1 MIRFHSVTEDYDIVV
16 VNRPG
21 YKVVKLVDPDT
32 DKVLDK
38 EEVRSYKE
46 MGQYIGSAD
55 LFEYRS
61 IQGKHKNTES
71 LGITQGTAALGP
83 DYVLPENREKT
94 VLAPPSPPKEEKQ
107 YTSISNDKI
116 KKWEAA
122 REAGQLKKSMVGSFL
137 PPPLYEDRE
146 GGIFGIL
153 DWQPRR
159 RLHGVILAEKRNNEN
174 VYKIKTA
181 LKERNLIGITKA
193 VQFALGIKYNGTD
206 TSAMDRGTRI
216 HTYLDEAIKKGSKTI
231 QVSPTLMNELYSF
244 NTPKKPK
251 ERARAITSIKGTLM
265 SNFTEMLKAQEAL
278 DYIHTNFPSGE
289 GWKIKSE
296 YKVSDYREYAS
307 SIDVLVVNE
316 TRKEAVILDL
326 KTGKTN
332 IPYVTAQTS
341 IYRDFLRNEK
351 RFSGYKISTGVI
363 GFSQKTGEVE
373 VKKLSPISKKEISR
387 ILYPSYKE
395 GFGYLYQERKEQSKT
410 ITDVF
415 NPSEMRV
422 LPFAKGGLKGIFN
435 TINPLDF
442 TREGDVVSF
451 DIETMPLKNGRMSLR
466 SVSML
471 TLSQHRDKEGN
482 VTLGHRGLGKALYER
497 AFLSDETFNSTSNLT
512 QKQINALELHKLS
525 DSAVINFEKAYGR
538 TASVATTKDILDI
551 MKRMSHKTV
560 IGHNIINFDFS
571 VMFYTGM
578 ETAYKEGGEAKQ
590 KEFIRDFEKYF
601 STMSVIDTFD
611 LAKIIQ
617 ENNKDILPEITNSAL
632 LKTFNPATYAK
643 LREMLHQSS
652 TDVVATAK
660 TFETL
665 LNIMSPAERDI
676 LFNIVKKTGKKKN
689 LFSYTVLKGTPNA
702 YASAEPFIKDVGF
715 SLEKTNRFLLGE
727 PTNIDDVRANGI
739 KVSKLFE
746 EKLYT
751 REAFSEIAEIRQKFK
766 VYFNYKDD
774 KLFFDM
780 PLYEAMAKKRADEY
794 IAAVKKDSAYFSYDY
809 TDIINRYIDRQQRDY
824 MILSKLGERNMA
836 FGDSVRQAENK
847 AFEAVIDS
855 LAEALG
861 NIGSDRQA
869 ATIFE
874 RLTKMSIT
882 DAANLYEHPDFVEKL
897 YTRLNRTPDEAVK
910 QAFKSGLEAKLGLSV
925 DQVLDKFL
933 GMASSGMFG
942 YGTISEFYN
951 SQGFA
956 DYVSNLTPMERYN
969 LVKRGHAAQKQFNY
983 WKRIDSD
990 FAKFSGAGEL
1000 ADALVLG
1007 DMPIDSFRDSYSRVF
1022 HNAKSYAFGITKP
1035 LYADSIERASSVYKE
1050 LGSKLLPGV
1059 LRSVTTNP
1067 ALQDIISDD
1076 ISASGFTGFLK
1087 DNLSL
1092 ASSYGAKIGLTD
1104 DYKQGLQEQILDAYF
1119 KGNPLS
1125 IKDALKLADTLLID
1139 QKGRASF
1146 WEDVQHKEKIKSAAR
1161 ITDYEAK
1168 AKSEAQIEAW
1178 TKETG
1183 SRRFNAERFITQNM
1197 MFSSDKQKLLDATNA
1212 AKISS
1217 EEYAQTLT
1225 QVHDNT
1231 VKLNRVLGATVGT
1244 LKSIPFYNPD
1254 QLFAAGYHQ
1263 IGNIHKS
1270 LNGVIPSFLNTSVTK
1285 MLMGGVQD
1293 YELGWQK
1300 WKYGLKSATPALSLI
1315 GGTLGA
1321 VAGAPFG
1328 ASMQMGAMGASALGG
1343 LGAWASQIVGNRYER
1358 AINETGLFFSSRFN
1372 KMGAM
1377 ITPAIAALNLFTKAL
1392 KIASV
1397 PLLAG
1402 LGSGLYMYKRALN
1415 NMGTL
1420 DTPLYNL
1427 TDINYG
1433 MGYNQLSRLDYTFG
1447 MKRGTTN
1454 NIIEGVEFAKQ
1465 GLLSLG
1471 RYDKNKLIS
1480 SALLGIFN
1488 EAYMN
1493 PGDGASNY
1501 AAMTSK
1507 LYENYQNSKN
1517 KGRFMYLLNEY
1528 NPELAKQLQIR
1539 TEYESFL
1546 ASDRGAPYR
1555 NRRYYYND
1563 INRDQRNE
1571 FRAITG
1577 IQSSFGESIQNS
1589 FMKIAAALY
1598 NWKGFDFMNRYT
1610 SVIGNAADAF
1620 AGGDINGG
1628 FKVIG
1633 DGIIDFIDNLGKT
1646 WTEVKEKLGI
1656 SGLKDT
1662 ILTYG
1667 KVIYHEI
1674 KLKLIDLGLFVTD
1687 IFGKLKDPAKGF
1699 FMMLYEQF
1707 KKLFDFV
1714 GQIRLQIDWDKLK
1727 SGDMGGLQ
1735 FKFGY
1740 ESGGYKDAFDSF
1752 AGKKSSARIRDKDS
1766 VGLLAE
1772 AAGSSLFKK
1781 LDSVYSLSLEQGIDN
1796 GEGFYSTSNASGVN
1810 KALFILRTLAKNNL
1824 PFTEEGLQQLLKNRS
1839 SLNRNFSPTE
1849 KSLLNSLADDL
1860 GIAKASDSL
1869 DKTFTPIVEEVINY
1883 FTGGRDIGAMAKDK
1897 LEEAKEKETK
1907 LILEF
1912 KNDQG
1917 KSEQHE
1923 LIIGQQTGIVEVFGP
1938 NWKWGVR

>member
-1 MIRFHSVTEDYDIVV
+1 
-16 VNRPG
+16 
-21 YKVVKLVDPDT
+21 
-32 DKVLDK
+32 
-38 EEVRSYKE
+38 
-46 MGQYIGSAD
+46 
-55 LFEYRS
+55 
-61 IQGKHKNTES
+61 
-71 LGITQGTAALGP
+71 
-83 DYVLPENREKT
+83 
-94 VLAPPSPPKEEKQ
+94 
-107 YTSISNDKI
+107 
-116 KKWEAA
+116 
-122 REAGQLKKSMVGSFL
+122 
-137 PPPLYEDRE
+137 
-146 GGIFGIL
+146 
-153 DWQPRR
+153 
-159 RLHGVILAEKRNNEN
+159 
-174 VYKIKTA
+174 
-181 LKERNLIGITKA
+181 
-193 VQFALGIKYNGTD
+193 
-206 TSAMDRGTRI
+206 
-216 HTYLDEAIKKGSKTI
+216 
-231 QVSPTLMNELYSF
+231 
-244 NTPKKPK
+244 
-251 ERARAITSIKGTLM
+251 
-265 SNFTEMLKAQEAL
+265 
-278 DYIHTNFPSGE
+278 
-289 GWKIKSE
+289 
-296 YKVSDYREYAS
+296 
-307 SIDVLVVNE
+307 
-316 TRKEAVILDL
+316 
-326 KTGKTN
+326 
-332 IPYVTAQTS
+332 
-341 IYRDFLRNEK
+341 
-351 RFSGYKISTGVI
+351 
-363 GFSQKTGEVE
+363 
-373 VKKLSPISKKEISR
+373 
-387 ILYPSYKE
+387 
-395 GFGYLYQERKEQSKT
+395 
-410 ITDVF
+410 
-415 NPSEMRV
+415 
-422 LPFAKGGLKGIFN
+422 
-435 TINPLDF
+435 
-442 TREGDVVSF
+442 
-451 DIETMPLKNGRMSLR
+451 
-466 SVSML
+466 
-471 TLSQHRDKEGN
+471 
-482 VTLGHRGLGKALYER
+482 
-497 AFLSDETFNSTSNLT
+497 
-512 QKQINALELHKLS
+512 
-525 DSAVINFEKAYGR
+525 
-538 TASVATTKDILDI
+538 
-551 MKRMSHKTV
+551 
-560 IGHNIINFDFS
+560 
-571 VMFYTGM
+571 
-578 ETAYKEGGEAKQ
+578 
-590 KEFIRDFEKYF
+590 
-601 STMSVIDTFD
+601 
-611 LAKIIQ
+611 
-617 ENNKDILPEITNSAL
+617 
-632 LKTFNPATYAK
+632 
-643 LREMLHQSS
+643 
-652 TDVVATAK
+652 
-660 TFETL
+660 
-665 LNIMSPAERDI
+665 
-676 LFNIVKKTGKKKN
+676 
-689 LFSYTVLKGTPNA
+689 
-702 YASAEPFIKDVGF
+702 
-715 SLEKTNRFLLGE
+715 
-727 PTNIDDVRANGI
+727 
-739 KVSKLFE
+739 
-746 EKLYT
+746 
-751 REAFSEIAEIRQKFK
+751 
-766 VYFNYKDD
+766 
-774 KLFFDM
+774 
-780 PLYEAMAKKRADEY
+780 
-794 IAAVKKDSAYFSYDY
+794 
-809 TDIINRYIDRQQRDY
+809 
-824 MILSKLGERNMA
+824 MA

-874 RLTKMSIT
+874 RRTKMSIT

-910 QAFKSGLEAKLGLSV
+910 QAFKSGLEVKLGLSV

-933 GMASSGMFG
+933 GMATSGMFG

-983 WKRIDSD
+983 WKKVDSD

-1007 DMPIDSFRDSYSRVF
+1007 YMPIDSFRDSYSRVF

-1035 LYADSIERASSVYKE
+1035 LYADSVERASSVYKE

-1092 ASSYGAKIGLTD
+1092 ASSYGAKIGL
-1104 DYKQGLQEQILDAYF
+1104 
-1119 KGNPLS
+1119 
-1125 IKDALKLADTLLID
+1125 ADTLLID

-1168 AKSEAQIEAW
+1168 AKSEAQLEAW

-1183 SRRFNAERFITQNM
+1183 SRRFNSERFIAQNI
-1197 MFSSDKQKLLDATNA
+1197 MFSSDKQRLLDATNA
-1212 AKISS
+1212 AKVSS
-1217 EEYAQTLT
+1217 EEYAQTLN

-1231 VKLNRVLGATVGT
+1231 VKLNRVLSATVGT

-1254 QLFAAGYHQ
+1254 QLFVAGYNQ
-1263 IGNIHKS
+1263 IGSIHRS
-1270 LNGVIPSFLNTSVTK
+1270 LTGVIPGFLNTSVTK

-1300 WKYGLKSATPALSLI
+1300 WKYGIKNITPALSLV

-1328 ASMQMGAMGASALGG
+1328 ASVQMGAMGASAFGG

-1377 ITPAIAALNLFTKAL
+1377 IAPAIAALNLFTKAL

-1402 LGSGLYMYKRALN
+1402 LGSGLYMYKRSLN

-1427 TDINYG
+1427 TGINYG
-1433 MGYNQLSRLDYTFG
+1433 MGYNQFSRLDYTFG

-1454 NIIEGVEFAKQ
+1454 SIIEGVEFAKQ

-1555 NRRYYYND
+1555 NRKYYYND

-1598 NWKGFDFMNRYT
+1598 NWKGFDFMNIYT

-1628 FKVIG
+1628 FKIIG

-1646 WTEVKEKLGI
+1646 WAEVKEKLGM
-1656 SGLKDT
+1656 SDLKDT

-1667 KVIYHEI
+1667 KIIYHEI
-1674 KLKLIDLGLFVTD
+1674 KLKLIDLGFFVTD

-1735 FKFGY
+1735 F
-1740 ESGGYKDAFDSF
+1740 SVGYK
-1752 AGKKSSARIRDKDS
+1752 
-1766 VGLLAE
+1766 
-1772 AAGSSLFKK
+1772 
-1781 LDSVYSLSLEQGIDN
+1781 
-1796 GEGFYSTSNASGVN
+1796 
-1810 KALFILRTLAKNNL
+1810 
-1824 PFTEEGLQQLLKNRS
+1824 
-1839 SLNRNFSPTE
+1839 SP
-1849 KSLLNSLADDL
+1849 
-1860 GIAKASDSL
+1860 GM
-1869 DKTFTPIVEEVINY
+1869 
-1883 FTGGRDIGAMAKDK
+1883 RDIGEYYAPPESGFYDP
-1897 LEEAKEKETK
+1897 
-1907 LILEF
+1907 
-1912 KNDQG
+1912 KN
-1917 KSEQHE
+1917 
-1923 LIIGQQTGIVEVFGP
+1923 QTTL
-1938 NWKWGVR
+1938 